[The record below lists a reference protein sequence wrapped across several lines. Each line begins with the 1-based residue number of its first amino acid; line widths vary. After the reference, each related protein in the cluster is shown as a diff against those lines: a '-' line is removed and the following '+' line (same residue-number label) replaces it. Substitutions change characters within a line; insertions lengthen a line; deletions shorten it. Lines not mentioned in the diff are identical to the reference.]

1 MALPDGIMVPRFSA
15 DPNADFSRSAF
26 THEVRLNRGNTGA
39 MSPTGAYECRVPPL
53 GGGALVTA
61 SITIT
66 NGIRSMVFTQS
77 QIQGVGRGPSI
88 KVKCSSVS
96 S

>member
-1 MALPDGIMVPRFSA
+1 MALPDVIMVPRFSA

-26 THEVRLNRGNTGA
+26 THEVQLNRGNTGA
-39 MSPTGAYECRVPPL
+39 MSPTGAYECSGRWN
-53 GGGALVTA
+53 T
-61 SITIT
+61 
-66 NGIRSMVFTQS
+66 GIRSMVSTQG

-88 KVKCSSVS
+88 IKVKCSSVS